1 MRENLEQM
9 ADVRQIRQ
17 ERVLA
22 PRLLHFQRRQV
33 YWQCPSLTASE
44 ALPDGLSIVIEDER
58 RDEMKW
64 RQSVHRIDAF
74 KKLGWLEEA
83 DMHEFWRL
91 TVASYTK
98 CNLTKSTDKLMA
110 IASIASK
117 MRRDFRIYSYGENP
131 AHEEEAYYVGI
142 WQRGFVQQL
151 AWKVTKWRPAAE
163 PRVYR
168 APSWTWASVDGVV
181 MPPVRIELEK
191 DYELEVWPS
200 NGISL
205 QHMMPSMTTG
215 PVHFGSLTVQAALY
229 ILEFQETP
237 SDEKDWEWVESDGR
251 FHDVFCRLCLDQRL
265 EELSFPNDSTDS
277 VRISGDKG
285 TRTLK
290 CLVVML
296 FYAHDLGT
304 TGGSITFSGSGL
316 AVRCISGDTID
327 LYSRFGLV
335 EFSCLGEHAWNKLQ
349 ASMVTKENMVDNV
362 APSDNLPTDRFIA
375 TIL

>member
-1 MRENLEQM
+1 M
-9 ADVRQIRQ
+9 RQIRQ

-44 ALPDGLSIVIEDER
+44 TLPKGLSTIMDDER

-64 RQSVHRIDAF
+64 RQSLHRIDPV
-74 KKLGWLEEA
+74 KKLDWLEEA

-91 TVASYTK
+91 TVASYTA

-117 MRRDFRIYSYGENP
+117 MQKDFRILSCDNNSSYDQ
-131 AHEEEAYYVGI
+131 EAYHVGI

-151 AWKVTKWRPAAE
+151 AWKVTKWRPAAK
-163 PRVYR
+163 PQVYR

-181 MPPVRIELEK
+181 MPPVRVELQKE
-191 DYELEVWPS
+191 YEMKVWLP
-200 NGISL
+200 NGINL
-205 QHMMPSMTTG
+205 QLKMPSVPTG

-229 ILEFQETP
+229 HLEFQEP
-237 SDEKDWEWVESDGR
+237 LAGKKDWEWVESNSR
-251 FHDVFCRLCLDQRL
+251 FQDVFCHLCLDQRP
-265 EELSFPNDSTDS
+265 EELSFRGDGTDGIEISNDK
-277 VRISGDKG
+277 R

-296 FYAHDLGT
+296 FYARDLGT
-304 TGGSITFSGSGL
+304 RADGSTFSGSGL
-316 AVRCISGDTID
+316 AVRRVSGGTIEM
-327 LYSRFGLV
+327 YSRFGLV
-335 EFSCLGEHAWNKLQ
+335 EFHSIGGNAWKKLQ
-349 ASMVTKENMVDNV
+349 ALMMTKRKTPDEV
-362 APSDNLPTDRFIA
+362 APSDNLPADRFVA